1 MSVEPSAAAVQIVSV
16 IWFLL
21 PAGIGNMAPVF
32 AARLLPAWDCPVDF
46 ALTLRG
52 RRLFGSHKTWRGI
65 AAGLVAATAAFL
77 AQQSLCAQYD
87 WARTFSWVDYAS
99 QPWWLGTAMGG
110 AALGGDLLKS
120 LAKRQV
126 GVAPGRPWPPFD
138 QIDWLLGLSVLA
150 ALMSLLRL
158 DRLLLLLA
166 VGTILHLASKVVGHW
181 IRLHREWI

>member
-1 MSVEPSAAAVQIVSV
+1 MNPEPTVAAQILAV

-21 PAGIGNMAPVF
+21 PAGAGNMAPVF
-32 AARLLPAWDCPVDF
+32 AARLLPAWQWPVDCGV
-46 ALTLRG
+46 TVRN

-65 AAGLVAATAAFL
+65 VAGLAAASAVFL
-77 AQQSLCAQYD
+77 LQRELYEQHG
-87 WARTFSWVDYAS
+87 WARAISWIDYAVL
-99 QPWWLGTAMGG
+99 PWWLGTAMGG

-120 LAKRQV
+120 FAKRQV

-138 QIDWLLGLSVLA
+138 QIDWLLGLAVLA
-150 ALMSLLRL
+150 MVIAPVRL

-166 VGTILHLASKVVGHW
+166 VGVVLHLASKVIGHL